1 MSFFTYKGYPL
12 VRKDKEMYFGN
23 MYDEYVVWMQIQE
36 TRKLQDLD
44 VASKIKIYLMRTDE
58 KLNPMEAIVKT
69 GERESL
75 YDALDL
81 AKAWLDRAERETA

>member
-1 MSFFTYKGYPL
+1 
-12 VRKDKEMYFGN
+12 
-23 MYDEYVVWMQIQE
+23 MQILE
-36 TRKLQDLD
+36 TEKQQNME

>member
-1 MSFFTYKGYPL
+1 M
-12 VRKDKEMYFGN
+12 
-23 MYDEYVVWMQIQE
+23 
-36 TRKLQDLD
+36 
-44 VASKIKIYLMRTDE
+44 ASKIKIYLMRTDE

>member
-1 MSFFTYKGYPL
+1 MEENKMTGRVTIP
-12 VRKDKEMYFGN
+12 
-23 MYDEYVVWMQIQE
+23 
-36 TRKLQDLD
+36 TDLD